1 MKKKLV
7 SVLLAATLSLSLMA
21 CGAAD
26 SGTTTDSAK
35 ATEEQTAATG
45 ETDKS
50 EQKNE
55 EVVDITLTF
64 PILSSVP
71 EDLQKV
77 QDKLTEIAME
87 KYNCS
92 ITLEPLAF
100 GDYISQ
106 APLMLTGGNDV
117 DLMIHFDPITNY
129 SSMVSKGQIQNITDL
144 LNEYAPDVLATVGE
158 DYLAACRV
166 DGQLYGV
173 PTMHDLATGYGVV
186 MRRDLLEKYNIDVSG
201 VKTLDDLD
209 AVFEVIKENEP
220 DIAPMFAGGAAMNP
234 ADAIMKA
241 SVDTLGDGYGVL
253 MDMGQSDT
261 VTDYF
266 ETQEYTDYVN
276 KVYEWNQKGYLLAD
290 SDSITD
296 TYSTLFKADKIFAAF
311 MTCKPGQ
318 VQQDERNTG
327 KDLAFVQISDTLSM
341 TTLVNGIQWVIP
353 VGAEHPDR
361 AVQILNL
368 LYTDADFLN
377 LLNYG
382 IEGEHYVV
390 KDNGQIALPDG
401 VTADTS
407 KFNWSIGYESG
418 NEFICYTWESDDP
431 DLWNQTKKFN
441 DQAVKSSAMGFTF
454 DNSNVSTELTALAN
468 VSAKYRVGLE
478 NGTLDPKEYAGK
490 FVEELKN
497 AGLDTVIAEKQK
509 QLDEWKANK

>member
-7 SVLLAATLSLSLMA
+7 SMLLVSTLLFSLIA
-21 CGAAD
+21 CGAED
-26 SGTTTDSAK
+26 NGTKSSTEATDGQIE
-35 ATEEQTAATG
+35 TIG
-45 ETDKS
+45 ET
-50 EQKNE
+50 ENGEIKNE

-64 PILSSVP
+64 PILSAVP
-71 EDLQKV
+71 EDLEKV
-77 QDKLTEIAME
+77 QDKLSEISME
-87 KYNCS
+87 KYNCT

-100 GDYISQ
+100 ADYVSQ

-129 SSMVSKGQIQNITDL
+129 SSMVAKGQIQNINDL
-144 LNEYAPDVLATVGE
+144 LEKYAPEVLATVGE

-186 MRRDLLEKYNIDVSG
+186 MRKDLLDKYNIDVSE

-209 AVFEVIKENEP
+209 IVFEVIKNNET

-234 ADAIMKA
+234 ADSIMKA
-241 SVDTLGDGYGVL
+241 SVDPLGDGYGVL
-253 MDMGQSDT
+253 LDMGQSAT

-266 ETQEYTDYVN
+266 ESQEYSDYVN
-276 KVYEWNQKGYLLAD
+276 KTYEWNQKGYMLAD

-327 KDLAFVQISDTLSM
+327 KDLEFVQLSDVLSM

-361 AVQILNL
+361 AVQVLNL

-407 KFNWSIGYESG
+407 KFNWSITYESG
-418 NEFICYTWESDDP
+418 NEFLCYTWESDDP
-431 DLWNQTKKFN
+431 ELWTQTKEFN

-454 DNSNVSTELTALAN
+454 DNSNVSTEMTALAN
-468 VSAKYRVGLE
+468 VAAKYRVGLE
-478 NGTLDPKEYAGK
+478 NGTLNPEEYLSK
-490 FVEELKN
+490 FVEELKS